1 MRGVI
6 AGFLIVSTVGWVAL
20 AGPSDEIPTPFLPF
34 EHMIGGWKG
43 TAKPA
48 LEPAQGVDRSR
59 TAGPGSSRRG
69 SPSA

>member
-6 AGFLIVSTVGWVAL
+6 AGFLVVSTVGWLAL
-20 AGPSDEIPTPFLPF
+20 AGPADEVPAPFLPF

-48 LEPAQGVDRSR
+48 SNPLKGWQE
-59 TAGPGSSRRG
+59 
-69 SPSA
+69 